1 MYYIS
6 VIHFNMDKTIR
17 NLDASAYRSLKAR
30 AAQEGKSIGQAV
42 SEAMR
47 AYVTRP
53 ASGPRA
59 GSLRDL
65 TPEPYSCD
73 NDRLSGEI
81 DTVVYGA

>member
-1 MYYIS
+1 
-6 VIHFNMDKTIR
+6 MDKTIR
-17 NLDASAYRSLKAR
+17 NLDPSAYRSLKAR

-47 AYVTRP
+47 AYLARP
-53 ASGPRA
+53 ASGPRV

-65 TPEPYSCD
+65 SPEPYSSE
-73 NDRLSGEI
+73 NDRLSEEI